1 VKTEAHLKEIV
12 AEADQRLS
20 KKTVLL
26 WSLTV
31 TANKGG
37 F

>member
-1 VKTEAHLKEIV
+1 VKIEAHLKEIV

-20 KKTVLL
+20 KKTVRL
-26 WSLTV
+26 WRLTM